1 MAIETVESV
10 AAKQT
15 SNQRSPGTRIG
26 TNLRGYRWQGKD
38 RGVGFGGAQAMK
50 NPSEWKELTAPGA

>member
-50 NPSEWKELTAPGA
+50 NPSEWKN